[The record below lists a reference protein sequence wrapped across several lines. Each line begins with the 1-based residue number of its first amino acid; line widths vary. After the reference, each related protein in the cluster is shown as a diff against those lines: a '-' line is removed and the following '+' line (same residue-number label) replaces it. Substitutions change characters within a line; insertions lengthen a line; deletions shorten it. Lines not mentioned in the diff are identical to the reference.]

1 MINISIEEKSF
12 DKTILNNINLRIEQN
27 KIYGL
32 IGLNGTGK
40 TTLINILLGLD
51 SDFNGKINYIGLN
64 KEKDVFYIP
73 SDCYIP
79 LYLTG
84 DEYCSY
90 LHKLK
95 GKKLNNNG
103 FNDLCE
109 LFKVDKN
116 KLIEHYSYGMK
127 KKIQLITAILLKCK
141 LYVFD
146 ELTSGLDIETVLLIE
161 KILSSRLSTY
171 IISSHEIDFIER
183 VSDEILLI
191 NNKTIESVNG
201 DIRKKLTNLSKV
213 EEQYD
218 TIKDTF

>member
-12 DKTILNNINLRIEQN
+12 DKTILNNVNLRIEQN

-51 SDFNGKINYIGLN
+51 SNFKGKINYFGLN
-64 KEKDVFYIP
+64 KEQDVFYIP

-95 GKKLNNNG
+95 DKKMNNKG
-103 FNDLCE
+103 FNSLCE
-109 LFKVDKN
+109 LFKLDKN

-161 KILSSRLSTY
+161 KILSSREATY

-218 TIKDTF
+218 EIKDTF